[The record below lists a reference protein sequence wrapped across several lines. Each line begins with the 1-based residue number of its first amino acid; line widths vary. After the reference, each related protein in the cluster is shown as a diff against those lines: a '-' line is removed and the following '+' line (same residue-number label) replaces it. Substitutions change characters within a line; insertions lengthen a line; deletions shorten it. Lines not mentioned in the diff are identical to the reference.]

1 MVRYYFDEN
10 KRFVIE
16 EYNNSKPFSSFLPG
30 IAGKKGIPLWVFYVN
45 RAQAIASFGIAH
57 KDNPIMEFHPAFR
70 SYQVVF
76 THGFRT
82 FVKDLSKNT
91 FFEPFGKV
99 SNEKVVQRMYI
110 TRNEVEL
117 EEINEAH
124 GLKTNVLYFMLP
136 QENLGAL
143 IRIVKFQNISNEVKK
158 FEILDGLPALLPYGI
173 NDYGLKHVGNTLKAW
188 MEVYN
193 LENKIPVFK
202 LRSTAEDVAAV
213 SEFKEGNFYV
223 SFKIQSQAKELLMPL
238 VDPDIVFGMNTSY
251 ITPDVFLDQNLSE
264 IKKMKQITSNK
275 VPCAFSPVEA
285 ILQPGEE
292 LHLYTVTGHT
302 PDMNLLKEYAERFS
316 SQEYLERKRRE
327 GSQIIEEIVSDVW
340 TKTSSDLFDEYTK
353 QTYLDNVLRGGYPV
367 VLREG
372 SDSLVYHVYS
382 RKHGDL
388 ERDYNYF
395 VLLPEYYSSGNANYR
410 DVNQNRREDV
420 VFHPEIGNYNIRFF
434 VNLIQADGYN
444 PLVINGV
451 RYSLNPDCE
460 VEEFLKSELENH
472 KDVEKLLNFLKAGN
486 LTPGKLLRFIEKENI
501 RLKKEFEEFL
511 RSLAH
516 YLVEETD
523 AVHGEGF
530 WTDHWTY
537 NLDLIESYLSIYPET
552 KEKLLFEDKSYTYY
566 DNAECVLPRSKRYV
580 FVDGKVRQYNSLYL
594 DEDKKKLIESR
605 GKFKNI
611 VRTNKGKGEIYRTT
625 LISKL
630 VNLAAI
636 KFATTDPAGVG
647 IEMEAGKPGWYD
659 ALNGLPG
666 LFGSSVAESFELLR
680 LMNFIVDALR
690 EYKHQMVS
698 LPIEVMNLIEKT
710 HEIVQWYENSDEE
723 DKDFKYWEKMSDLR
737 ESYRED
743 VKFGFGGAEIQIEAE
758 ILSDIFDKF
767 RMKLKAALDKVISE
781 NNGLMPTYYYYEAVE
796 YEIINEEGNQKFVN
810 VRKFKQ
816 RPMPLF
822 LEGMVRGF
830 KAYATD
836 SELLKEIYRKVKLSE
851 LYDRKLKMY
860 KVNAPLTN
868 ETIEIGRAKAF
879 TPGWLENESIWLHME
894 YKYMLE
900 LIKNGLYE
908 EFYEDFKNVIVA
920 FMNPEVYGRSPLEN
934 SSFIASSA
942 NPDEK
947 IHGTGFV
954 ARLSG
959 ASAEFLSM
967 WKIMLAGQKPFK
979 FIDGKLFLCFEP
991 ILPGWL
997 FDEEGKVSFNFLG
1010 KVKVTYVNPKKFDT
1024 FKVDITKQKVK
1035 LKTKNGEIV
1044 EIDGHLV
1051 PEPYAKLVRDGK
1063 IESVEV
1069 SFLYE

>member
-158 FEILDGLPALLPYGI
+158 FEILDGLPALLPYGT

-743 VKFGFGGAEIQIEAE
+743 VKFGFDGAEIQIEAE

-767 RMKLKAALDKVISE
+767 RMKLKAALDKAISE

-836 SELLKEIYRKVKLSE
+836 RELLKEICRKVKLSE

-997 FDEEGKVSFNFLG
+997 FDEGGKVSFNFLG
-1010 KVKVTYVNPKKFDT
+1010 KVKVTYVNPKKLDT